1 MQEAV
6 FFGAI
11 FNKLPTYEQIN
22 FGTHKNSPPPE
33 VNELFQIRTEY
44 KSLYGEPAHI
54 NLELLFNDLFLLRDR
69 FKELGMTIKDDEVY
83 LADLENKDV

>member
-1 MQEAV
+1 M
-6 FFGAI
+6 
-11 FNKLPTYEQIN
+11 
-22 FGTHKNSPPPE
+22 
-33 VNELFQIRTEY
+33 EY

-69 FKELGMTIKDDEVY
+69 FKELGMTIKDGEIY

>member
-1 MQEAV
+1 MCRAAL
-6 FFGAI
+6 G
-11 FNKLPTYEQIN
+11 NKKRDDARRSFE
-22 FGTHKNSPPPE
+22 
-33 VNELFQIRTEY
+33 
-44 KSLYGEPAHI
+44 KSGNGEPAHI